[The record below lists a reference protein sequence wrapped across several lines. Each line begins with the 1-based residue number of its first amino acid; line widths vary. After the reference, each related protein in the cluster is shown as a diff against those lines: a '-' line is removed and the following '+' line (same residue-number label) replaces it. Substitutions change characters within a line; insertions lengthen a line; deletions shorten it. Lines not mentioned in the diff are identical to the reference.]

1 MGNPLLKVE
10 KLSVSYDDKLVIRNL
25 SFSINKGENLVI
37 LGKSGVGKTTL
48 MKAIAGLLPHASGK
62 ILYNDTPVK
71 DAHQQLIPGH
81 DFIKLINQD
90 FGLDKYH
97 TIKENIRLKLLAYT
111 EEYRQERVTKLLR
124 LTGLTKYAD
133 KKAIDLSGGQKQRL
147 AFARALA
154 DEPEFILMDEPFNQ
168 LDFPTK
174 ERMVRHL
181 KSYLKKEGISVIL
194 VTHNGDEALEWGDRL
209 IYMENGSIKLDS
221 TPIDFYKNP
230 KNKKEALFFGAVNK
244 IQLNE
249 EAVYFRPGD
258 ISLKPST
265 IHTIKVNFSILQQE
279 FRGWYT
285 YYLTEING
293 KKVDLKS
300 SEDLSS
306 QDFIYLS
313 KLNF

>member
-10 KLSVSYDDKLVIRNL
+10 KLSVSYDDKLIIKNL

-62 ILYNDTPVK
+62 ILYNDTAVK

-97 TIKENIRLKLLAYT
+97 NVKENIRLKLLAYT
-111 EEYRQERVTKLLR
+111 EEYRKERVTKLLR

-209 IYMENGSIKLDS
+209 IYMENGSIKRDS
-221 TPIDFYKNP
+221 TPIDFYNNP
-230 KNKKEALFFGAVNK
+230 KNKKEALFFGTVNK
-244 IQLNE
+244 IQLKE
-249 EAVYFRPGD
+249 KDVYFRPGD
-258 ISLKPST
+258 ISLKQSET
-265 IHTIKVNFSILQQE
+265 HKIKVNFSISHQE
-279 FRGWYT
+279 FRGWYI
-285 YYLTEING
+285 YYTAEING

-300 SEDLSS
+300 SEDLSQ

-313 KLNF
+313 ILNF